1 MIVKSYGAGRES
13 SGNVQF
19 VKDGDRLSGKASA
32 ESDFDA
38 LDDEDVLGGDAGE
51 ELPDYLR

>member
-1 MIVKSYGAGRES
+1 MNFTTVPGLP
-13 SGNVQF
+13 
-19 VKDGDRLSGKASA
+19 LSQASA
-32 ESDFDA
+32 ESDFDE